1 MEIENGLCAATEYPN
16 CLAVEMTAQVK
27 ARCGSHE
34 YHFTELRR
42 AAGLM
47 GPSQFILV
55 GNE

>member
-1 MEIENGLCAATEYPN
+1 MEIENGLCAPTEYPN

-34 YHFTELRR
+34 YHFTEPRR